1 MQKRTKFSIF
11 FIIILLA
18 LIVVAF
24 VFASKW
30 TREFQQFLITQ
41 GATEYAKAKDVVIT
55 ETKDGIKYWE
65 MYAAIGEYDAKN
77 VQATMTDIV
86 GNYYQDGKV
95 VMSFTA
101 PKGTYNSDTKE
112 IALLEAVRI
121 VGKEGEEVLAQKVS
135 WIMSGKIITAEGN
148 VIISKTN
155 EVIALSDKA
164 TLSTDFKNIEIIDN
178 AELRIYKKY
187 DKRGK

>member
-11 FIIILLA
+11 FIIILLS
-18 LIVVAF
+18 LIVIAF
-24 VFASKW
+24 VCASKW
-30 TREFQQFLITQ
+30 TREFQHFLLTQ

-65 MYAAIGEYDAKN
+65 MYAAVGEYDAEN
-77 VQATMTDIV
+77 VQATLSDIV
-86 GNYYQDGKV
+86 GNYYQDGEV
-95 VMSFTA
+95 IMSFTA
-101 PKGTYNSDTKE
+101 PKGVYNSDTKE
-112 IALLEAVRI
+112 VALLEAVRV
-121 VGKEGEEVLAQKVS
+121 VGKEGEEVLAKKIAWVTT
-135 WIMSGKIITAEGN
+135 GKIITAEGN
-148 VIISKTN
+148 VIISKSD